1 MQDKEKTI
9 VGHQPP
15 PIKEVSKETVLV
27 FNQFWV
33 SSKSKVF
40 LTKQISMYLHEI
52 LIAYFYLLDAT
63 VKTIYSIK
71 HTG

>member
-15 PIKEVSKETVLV
+15 PIKEVSKKTVLV

-40 LTKQISMYLHEI
+40 LTKQIC
-52 LIAYFYLLDAT
+52 
-63 VKTIYSIK
+63 IYMK
-71 HTG
+71 Y